1 MNDVVKNEKSVKKSV
16 KTPAKPRGRPLEFN
30 QDEVLDKAL
39 NVFWSRGYEGTSMAE
54 LTQVLGINKPSI
66 YAAFGNK
73 ETLFRKALARYTSG
87 PVAFVGEAMQAP
99 TARQVVE
106 KFLTLA
112 VDSFSD
118 KSTPDGC
125 MIVQGAL
132 TCGQNSSAIQQELI
146 ACRKNLEAAFNE
158 RFELAKKQG
167 DLPQWAN
174 TKQLAKYIATIHQG
188 MSVQATSGAIRE
200 ELLAIVEMAL
210 KSWPTND

>member
-1 MNDVVKNEKSVKKSV
+1 MNDVVKSEKSVKKSV
-16 KTPAKPRGRPLEFN
+16 KIPTKPRGRPLEFN
-30 QDEVLDKAL
+30 QDEALDKAL

-87 PVAFVGEAMQAP
+87 PVAFVSEAMQAP

-118 KSTPDGC
+118 KSTPAGC

-132 TCGQNSSAIQQELI
+132 TCGQNSSAIQLELI
-146 ACRKNLEAAFNE
+146 AYRKNLEAAFNE

-188 MSVQATSGAIRE
+188 MSVQATSGATRE